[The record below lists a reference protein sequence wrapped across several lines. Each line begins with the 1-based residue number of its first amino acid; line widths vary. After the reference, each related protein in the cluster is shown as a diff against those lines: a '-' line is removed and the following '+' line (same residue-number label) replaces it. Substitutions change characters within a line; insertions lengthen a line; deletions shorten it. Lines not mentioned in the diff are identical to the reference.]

1 MSALHFI
8 TGINKVYSLTDKL
21 FAMWINTLYGTKD
34 FWRMTSRP

>member
-8 TGINKVYSLTDKL
+8 TEIDKVYSATDKL
-21 FAMWINTLYGTKD
+21 FAMWINTLYDTKD